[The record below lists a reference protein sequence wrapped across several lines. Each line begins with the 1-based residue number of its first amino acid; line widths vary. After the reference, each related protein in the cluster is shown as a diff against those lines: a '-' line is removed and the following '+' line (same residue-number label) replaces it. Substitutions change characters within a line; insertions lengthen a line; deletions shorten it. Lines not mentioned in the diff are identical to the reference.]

1 MIRIPSW
8 RPTDVSK
15 RIPYGHHAEDR
26 RGRKPLHAP
35 ERTIKLI
42 SQNNVLH
49 RASIQKSSIFSS
61 RSAISIDFFKYSGS
75 QCQRFIAENL
85 DGARCKAL
93 GRRRERSSRGAES
106 EPGEH
111 GEDQEGLLGDH
122 GGEER
127 EGGTERHEGVPQA
140 RCHGHAAAP
149 PPRKHRH
156 FSDPPPDG
164 RLRPHHRVLCDAPP
178 RLPRRGPDLADRD
191 PTSTANLYGS
201 SIFIRSLQ
209 SPPLKRP
216 KKNGISLLRLPV
228 RRVLIK
234 IHRLDKPEY

>member
-140 RCHGHAAAP
+140 RCHGHAAALAP
-149 PPRKHRH
+149 PPPLLRASTGTFRIPHPTAVCDRTTA
-156 FSDPPPDG
+156 FSATLRPDSPDGARTLQIATRPRRRTSTDPPFSS
-164 RLRPHHRVLCDAPP
+164 
-178 RLPRRGPDLADRD
+178 DRC
-191 PTSTANLYGS
+191 N
-201 SIFIRSLQ
+201 
-209 SPPLKRP
+209 
-216 KKNGISLLRLPV
+216 LLR
-228 RRVLIK
+228 
-234 IHRLDKPEY
+234 